1 MEQEVDIDGEG
12 FGELTDA
19 LAHLWAVAY
28 DDVAELVTTY

>member
-12 FGELTDA
+12 LGELADG

-28 DDVAELVTTY
+28 DDVDSAG